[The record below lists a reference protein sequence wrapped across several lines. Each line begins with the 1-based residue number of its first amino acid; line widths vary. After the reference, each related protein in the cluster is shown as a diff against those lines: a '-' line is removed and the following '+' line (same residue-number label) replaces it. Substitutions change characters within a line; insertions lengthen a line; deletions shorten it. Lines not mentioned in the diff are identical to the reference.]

1 VVIGHP
7 TYEVGHDERAIN
19 ETLRSY
25 NSHLSRIDVMTYKQ
39 LLDSAGRTLRPE
51 TE

>member
-1 VVIGHP
+1 MYDVSFEEQAV
-7 TYEVGHDERAIN
+7 N

-39 LLDSAGRTLRPE
+39 LLDNAARSLSPDGGS
-51 TE
+51 